1 MSDRSFWIINL
12 LALLLLVS
20 VSIHSC
26 VSDADAEM
34 WRTKSDRD
42 HPALEFDRSESH
54 VYFRVF
60 RFYDT
65 QFRMLCYATSASMH
79 CTSLSDLTQKAKA
92 QIKNKIA
99 QANRYEDVPVRII
112 KLP

>member
-34 WRTKSDRD
+34 WTNSNKD
-42 HPALEFDRSESH
+42 HPALEFDRSETH
-54 VYFRVF
+54 VWLRVF

-65 QFRMLCYATSASMH
+65 QFRVLCYATSN
-79 CTSLSDLTQKAKA
+79 SLDCIPYGDLTLKAKN
-92 QIKNKIA
+92 QIKKKIE
-99 QANRYEDVPVRII
+99 QANKYEDAPIRII